1 MQDRAMQA
9 LYLQALDP
17 IAETLADPNS
27 YGFRKERSC
36 ADAMEQCATVL
47 SNGTRPQWILEG
59 DIKSCFD
66 KISHPWL
73 LSHIPME
80 KTILNTWL
88 KAGYM
93 DKSVLY
99 ETADG
104 TPQGGIVSPVLANMA
119 LDGLEKILRRKY
131 PQTGGRATKGKNKQV
146 NLVRYADDFIITG
159 KSKEVL
165 EKEVKPLVVEF
176 LHERGLELSE
186 EKTRITHIEDGFD
199 FLGQNVRKDN
209 GQFLSRP
216 SKKNVKTF

>member
-9 LYLQALDP
+9 LYLHALDP

-66 KISHPWL
+66 KISHSWL
-73 LSHIPME
+73 LSHIPMD

-99 ETADG
+99 PTEDG
-104 TPQGGIVSPVLANMA
+104 TPQGGILTPPIKLQTFFFGIRIARVGIDPKHDIDV
-119 LDGLEKILRRKY
+119 ILRHLH
-131 PQTGGRATKGKNKQV
+131 PLHQG
-146 NLVRYADDFIITG
+146 AD
-159 KSKEVL
+159 
-165 EKEVKPLVVEF
+165 
-176 LHERGLELSE
+176 
-186 EKTRITHIEDGFD
+186 
-199 FLGQNVRKDN
+199 
-209 GQFLSRP
+209 
-216 SKKNVKTF
+216 